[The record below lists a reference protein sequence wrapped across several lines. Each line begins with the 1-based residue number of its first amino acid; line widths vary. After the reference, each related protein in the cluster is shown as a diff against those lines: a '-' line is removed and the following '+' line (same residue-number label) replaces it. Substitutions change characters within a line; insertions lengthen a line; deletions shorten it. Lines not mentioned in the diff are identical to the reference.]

1 MPFPHLGVSTETQ
14 LELKKASLKLLELLM
29 FENYYRAGIYRILQP
44 IRGEHLLEREM
55 SKRRGCGL
63 LSI

>member
-1 MPFPHLGVSTETQ
+1 MPFPYLGVSIETQ

-29 FENYYRAGIYRILQP
+29 FKNCYRAGICRTPQP
-44 IRGEHLLEREM
+44 IRGGHLLEREM
-55 SKRRGCGL
+55 SKRTGCGL